1 MSGDSRRMIQW
12 WAGAQEDSKKNY
24 IGQSF
29 GKKIQ
34 IKYTEPSGLNDFE
47 YSSELN
53 WMNFKNQNE
62 WNLRLELNEISW
74 DPEWM
79 KFEIG
84 NEWNS
89 RLKSDNK

>member
-1 MSGDSRRMIQW
+1 M
-12 WAGAQEDSKKNY
+12 
-24 IGQSF
+24 
-29 GKKIQ
+29 
-34 IKYTEPSGLNDFE
+34 NDFE
-47 YSSELN
+47 CSSELN